1 LRRSTDRFYERRFG
15 HDSAMFACPVPPPVQ
30 PPWPQRPRY
39 ELAVRVRPGYRRVD
53 GRLSVRF
60 TPNRDTGRIVFRLWP
75 NGPHQLAEGARLT
88 VGTPVTD
95 AGRRLPARR
104 HDPTTLTLR
113 TPLRAGQSITVRLP
127 WHLRV
132 PRTGTD
138 RIARFRNGVRLGSFF
153 PILPWDPRRG
163 WVTDPP
169 ARILAETSTSPVSDF
184 DVRVTAPAGARVLAS
199 GSEVGPGHWHAT
211 AVRDFALAAGRF
223 KVVTGRA
230 RAPNPVTVRVA
241 VAGGAQ
247 VPRDVLAL
255 TVRTLHKLARRY
267 GPYPWSSYTVVATPD
282 LGAEGIEYPTLVYI
296 GAASIVTLL
305 VQHESAH
312 QWFYSLV
319 GNDQAHDP
327 WLDEALATW
336 SQIRLSGGSV
346 FDYRAVGPAHH
357 VGAPVSFFGTNTVEY
372 FRQVYG
378 GGVAALAS
386 LRADAKVD
394 CALKLYAARAAFRI
408 AQPRD
413 LLDALDRVIPG
424 ASDRLRRFGIHR

>member
-1 LRRSTDRFYERRFG
+1 MTV
-15 HDSAMFACPVPPPVQ
+15 H
-30 PPWPQRPRY
+30 
-39 ELAVRVRPGYRRVD
+39 VRPGFRRVD
-53 GRLSVRF
+53 GSLSVRF
-60 TPNRDTGRIVFRLWP
+60 TPNRDTQRLVFRLWP
-75 NGPHQLAEGARLT
+75 NGPHQRAEGARLT
-88 VGTPVTD
+88 AGAPTNGTG
-95 AGRRLPARR
+95 GRLATSRP
-104 HDPTTLTLR
+104 DPTTLVVHK
-113 TPLRAGQSITVRLP
+113 PLRAGQSITVRLP
-127 WHLRV
+127 WRLRV
-132 PRTGTD
+132 PRTGSD
-138 RIARFRNGVRLGSFF
+138 RIARFRNGLRLGSFF
-153 PILPWDPRRG
+153 PILAWDPRRG

-169 ARILAETSTSPVSDF
+169 TRILAETSTSPVADF
-184 DVRVTAPAGARVLAS
+184 DVRITAPAGARVVAS
-199 GSEVGPGHWHAT
+199 GSPIRPGRWRAT
-211 AVRDFALAAGRF
+211 AVRDFAVAAGRF
-223 KVVTGRA
+223 KVVTGTA

-255 TVRTLHKLARRY
+255 TIRTLHRLEQRY

-305 VQHESAH
+305 VHHETAH

-319 GNDQAHDP
+319 GNDQARDP

-336 SQIRLSGGSV
+336 SQVRLSGRSAL
-346 FDYRAVGPAHH
+346 DYRGFGATRH
-357 VGAPVSFFGTNTVEY
+357 VGAPVSFFGSNTVEY

-394 CALKLYAARAAFRI
+394 CALKLYVARAAFTI

-413 LLDALDRVIPG
+413 LLAALDTVIPG
-424 ASDRLRRFGIHR
+424 ASGRLRRFGIHR

>member
-1 LRRSTDRFYERRFG
+1 
-15 HDSAMFACPVPPPVQ
+15 MFACPVPPPPQ
-30 PPWPQRPRY
+30 QPWPQRPQY
-39 ELAVRVRPGYRRVD
+39 ELTVHVRPGYHRVD

-60 TPNRDTGRIVFRLWP
+60 TPNRDTRRIVFRLWA
-75 NGPHQLAEGARLT
+75 NGPRQLAEGARLT
-88 VGTPVTD
+88 VGTPMTG

-104 HDPTTLTLR
+104 PDPTTLTLR
-113 TPLRAGQSITVRLP
+113 SPLRAGQSITIRLP
-127 WHLRV
+127 WQLRV
-132 PRTGTD
+132 PRSGTD
-138 RIARFRNGVRLGSFF
+138 RIARFRDGVRLGSFF
-153 PILPWDPRRG
+153 PILAWDPRRG

-169 ARILAETSTSPVSDF
+169 TRILAETSTSPVADF
-184 DVRVTAPAGARVLAS
+184 DARVTAPAGARVLAS
-199 GSEVGPGHWHAT
+199 GTRVGPERWHAT
-211 AVRDFALAAGRF
+211 AVRDFAVAAGRF
-223 KVVTGRA
+223 RVVTARA
-230 RAPNPVTVRVA
+230 KAPNPVTVNVA

-255 TVRTLHKLARRY
+255 TLRTLRQLAQRY
-267 GPYPWSSYTVVATPD
+267 GAYPWSSYTVVATPD

-296 GAASIVTLL
+296 GSASIVTLL

-319 GNDQAHDP
+319 GNNQARDP

-346 FDYRAVGPAHH
+346 FDYRAVGPARH

-424 ASDRLRRFGIHR
+424 ASGRLRRFGIHR

>member
-1 LRRSTDRFYERRFG
+1 MT
-15 HDSAMFACPVPPPVQ
+15 VQ
-30 PPWPQRPRY
+30 
-39 ELAVRVRPGYRRVD
+39 VRPGFRRVD
-53 GRLSVRF
+53 GNISVRF
-60 TPNRDTGRIVFRLWP
+60 TPNRATQRLVFRLWP
-75 NGPHQLAEGARLT
+75 NGPRQLAEGARLT
-88 VGTPVTD
+88 TGAPTNG
-95 AGRRLPARR
+95 AGGRLPTSRP
-104 HDPTTLTLR
+104 DPTTLVVHQ
-113 TPLRAGQSITVRLP
+113 PLRAGQSITVRLP
-127 WHLRV
+127 WRLRV

-153 PILPWDPRRG
+153 PILAWDPRRG

-169 ARILAETSTSPVSDF
+169 TRILAEASTSPVADF
-184 DVRVTAPAGARVLAS
+184 DVRITAPAGARVLAS
-199 GSEVGPGHWHAT
+199 GSPIRPGRWRAT

-223 KVVTGRA
+223 KVVTGTA
-230 RAPNPVTVRVA
+230 HAPNPVTVRVA

-255 TVRTLHKLARRY
+255 TIRTLHELARRY
-267 GPYPWSSYTVVATPD
+267 GPYPWPSYTVVATPD

-305 VQHESAH
+305 VHHETAH

-319 GNDQAHDP
+319 GNDQARDP

-336 SQIRLSGGSV
+336 SQVRLSGHSAL
-346 FDYRAVGPAHH
+346 DYRGVGTTRH

-386 LRADAKVD
+386 LRADARVD
-394 CALKLYAARAAFRI
+394 CALKLYAARAAFTI

-413 LLDALDRVIPG
+413 LLDALDTVIPG
-424 ASDRLRRFGIHR
+424 ASSRLRRFGIHR